1 MAFVTFYGG
10 VSLDLSRTELWHYT
24 EAVCV
29 CVGVCARAQIH
40 IHAHKHRILSWTKQK
55 VLVYRWSCRH
65 CFALK
70 EKNT

>member
-29 CVGVCARAQIH
+29 CGGVRACTDTH
-40 IHAHKHRILSWTKQK
+40 T
-55 VLVYRWSCRH
+55 C
-65 CFALK
+65 
-70 EKNT
+70 T